1 MQNLVSNMTFLSLAV
16 ASFVGVTPALQAHDY
31 PVAGSLVI
39 LGLVMFFLYEK
50 TPPTT
55 PTPPVV

>member
-16 ASFVGVTPALQAHDY
+16 ASFVGVPPALQAHDY
-31 PVAGSLVI
+31 PVSVGLVV
-39 LGLVMFFLYEK
+39 LGLILFFLYEK

-55 PTPPVV
+55 PAV